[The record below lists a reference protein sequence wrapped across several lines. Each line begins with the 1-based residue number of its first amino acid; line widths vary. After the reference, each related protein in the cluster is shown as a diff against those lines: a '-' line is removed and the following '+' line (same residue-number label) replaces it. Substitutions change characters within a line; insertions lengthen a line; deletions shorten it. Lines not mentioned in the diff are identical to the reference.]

1 MDALFELL
9 KELIQDSEGV
19 PSLDAVST
27 TFYQSP
33 LLCVLAWG
41 CFPACLETRFVAS
54 CSPLTGSRLH
64 VWECD
69 LWNFY
74 FLGGWRRFSGGTKP
88 CGTSCAYV
96 GEWWSWADVPGKISF
111 PMEYMTVATM
121 GVNLSLTWWF
131 SCIFLIACWKV
142 GLTKSQFPGYI
153 TLQSQSETIFDH
165 HISRG
170 RR

>member
-27 TFYQSP
+27 TFDQSP

-41 CFPACLETRFVAS
+41 CSPACLETRFVAI

-74 FLGGWRRFSGGTKP
+74 FLGG
-88 CGTSCAYV
+88 
-96 GEWWSWADVPGKISF
+96 
-111 PMEYMTVATM
+111 
-121 GVNLSLTWWF
+121 
-131 SCIFLIACWKV
+131 
-142 GLTKSQFPGYI
+142 
-153 TLQSQSETIFDH
+153 
-165 HISRG
+165 
-170 RR
+170 